1 MANVAWND
9 RSIKAL
15 KPSKSRFIAWSKA
28 ENGLGVRVATS
39 GRKSFVFMY
48 RFDRKARMMT
58 LGQYRGAG
66 DLATANKAQ
75 VEAAEKLA
83 KGIDPGAVLVKEK
96 KEYRESDTFADLA
109 ARYLKVGR
117 LGTKKKPARE
127 DTWTNAENTL
137 KKHAFPTIGKKK
149 ARDVTRA
156 DIGKITTSLVTEGKR
171 VQANRVLSWIK
182 SVIKF
187 GLGQGLLDNDP
198 TVGLKGGGDEDA
210 RERELSEDEIR
221 AVWAMADEPF
231 EKRSGRLKLSTAGMI
246 HWGDLDGD
254 GLRDFV
260 IYDPHNFDVPVRVG
274 RNAGRL
280 PGTRPRVARAKE

>member
-1 MANVAWND
+1 MANQTVGWTD
-9 RSIKAL
+9 KSIKAL
-15 KPSKSRFIAWSKA
+15 KPAKSRFVAWRK
-28 ENGLGVRVATS
+28 GGGGQGVRVATS
-39 GRKSFVFMY
+39 GRKSFIFAY
-48 RFDRKARMMT
+48 RYRGVPRMMT

-96 KEYRESDTFADLA
+96 KEYRKSDTFADLA

-137 KKHAFPTIGKKK
+137 KKHVFPTIGKKK

-187 GLGQGLLDNDP
+187 GLGLYVNVTTPAFPAGEVRGQVLPPASMGAP
-198 TVGLKGGGDEDA
+198 TGAFVVSSVNPSDGSSVASLPATISVTFNRNVLVSSVSVDRVNLQASA
-210 RERELSEDEIR
+210 RRSQNR
-221 AVWAMADEPF
+221 A
-231 EKRSGRLKLSTAGMI
+231 
-246 HWGDLDGD
+246 
-254 GLRDFV
+254 
-260 IYDPHNFDVPVRVG
+260 
-274 RNAGRL
+274 
-280 PGTRPRVARAKE
+280 